1 MNAAKC
7 TEPPAAPG
15 ADIPPLSKRRRRW
28 GALVIRAAR
37 LALAQR
43 QRTADLVTQSYN
55 RIADGYDSAWTEHMR
70 DLSLAMLRRLVREEG
85 DWLRSASS
93 SVPDERAAAAQVPV
107 PFFPDSSPDRH
118 CADAASATTE
128 KGDWHLRAVE
138 NSIDQAGGSAPEPV
152 PFLLPGAR
160 CIDLACGTGF
170 VTSRLAG
177 ITGSRAI
184 GVDASAGML
193 AAARANY
200 GEQCEFVQADAL
212 EFLQSRAAGSA
223 DVITCAWALGYGR
236 PLATVR
242 QAARVLRPGGRLGI
256 IDNTLFSLAGVLRA
270 ALATFAESPEALV
283 HAMRARFLPH
293 SAVLAAMMRS
303 AGLGTRYCADGSR
316 TYFCPDGAAAVARL
330 RATGAAAGFE
340 FAAAPECEQAVFAR
354 FAEIIEDLYATDQG
368 VPITHRYLVCI
379 GGKPS

>member
-7 TEPPAAPG
+7 TDPPAAPG
-15 ADIPPLSKRRRRW
+15 ADRPSWPKRRRRW
-28 GALVIRAAR
+28 VALALRAAR

-43 QRTADLVTQSYN
+43 HRTADLVTQSYN
-55 RIADGYDSAWTEHMR
+55 RIADGYDAAWTEHMR
-70 DLSLAMLRRLVREEG
+70 DLSAAMLHRLVREKG
-85 DWLRSASS
+85 HWLRSTPARA
-93 SVPDERAAAAQVPV
+93 PDDLIPAAQVAV
-107 PFFPDSSPDRH
+107 PFF
-118 CADAASATTE
+118 
-128 KGDWHLRAVE
+128 
-138 NSIDQAGGSAPEPV
+138 
-152 PFLLPGAR
+152 R

-170 VTSRLAG
+170 VTSKLAE
-177 ITGSRAI
+177 ITGGQVV

-193 AAARANY
+193 AEARANH
-200 GEQCEFVQADAL
+200 GEQCEFVHADAL
-212 EFLQSRAAGSA
+212 EFLRTRPAGSA

-270 ALATFAESPEALV
+270 ALATFAECPEALV

-293 SAVLAAMMRS
+293 SAVLAAMMRA
-303 AGLGTRYCADGSR
+303 AGLGVRHCADGSR
-316 TYFCPDGAAAVARL
+316 TTFCPNGAGAVARL

-340 FAAAPECEQAVFAR
+340 FAASPECEQAVFAR
-354 FAEIIEDLYATDQG
+354 FAEIIEDLYATDRG

-379 GGKPS
+379 GSKRS